1 MIIFIKI
8 LLSCSFIYYLIEF
21 IISVATVCSK
31 TVQDIAM
38 ELINK
43 DGGLRNYLVTENASS
58 ALRHIFYLWVLGC
71 LIFASWKVDGNTI
84 SVNNGDKT
92 EQVEHIE
99 ETCLD

>member
-8 LLSCSFIYYLIEF
+8 LLICSFVYYLIEF
-21 IISVATVCSK
+21 ITSVATVCSK
-31 TVQDIAM
+31 KVQDYAM

-43 DGGLRNYLVTENASS
+43 EGGLRNYLVTENISS

-84 SVNNGDKT
+84 SVNNEDKT
-92 EQVEHIE
+92 EQTEQVE
-99 ETCLD
+99 ETCLN